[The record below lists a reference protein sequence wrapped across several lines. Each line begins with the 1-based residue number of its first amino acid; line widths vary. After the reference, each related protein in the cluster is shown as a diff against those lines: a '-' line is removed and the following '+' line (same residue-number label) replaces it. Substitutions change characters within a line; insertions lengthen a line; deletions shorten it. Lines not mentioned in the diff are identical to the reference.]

1 MRASFLVLTL
11 VSLAA
16 CGGDL
21 TVPGGGSDGG
31 PDGGGLPLPDRVRV
45 VDGDGQRARTGELLS
60 DPLVVQVVDSGAAPV
75 VGTTVEFSFAGDPAG
90 AVLEPS
96 LATTDSS
103 GLASAEVRMGSESG
117 AQEVVARVTG
127 TALTAS
133 FTVTA
138 TSGRGHGH
146 DGDEGD

>member
-1 MRASFLVLTL
+1 MRASFLILTL

-16 CGGDL
+16 CSGDL
-21 TVPGGGSDGG
+21 TLPGEGPEG
-31 PDGGGLPLPDRVRV
+31 PDGPPLPDQVRI
-45 VDGDGQRARTGELLS
+45 VDGDGQRARTGELLN

-75 VGTTVEFSFAGDPAG
+75 VGSTVEFSFAGDPAG

-96 LATTDSS
+96 VATTDAS
-103 GLASAEVRMGSESG
+103 GLASVEVRVGLESG
-117 AQEVVARVTG
+117 EQEVVARVSG
-127 TALTAS
+127 TDLSAS

-146 DGDEGD
+146 GGDEND